1 MLFQKSKN
9 KVDVIFVK
17 QTSEKWNAPSE
28 SEKKCETKISTCEI
42 ENYEMC
48 KDLLPKSEICFFN
61 IVKLK

>member
-1 MLFQKSKN
+1 MKLKCELVKSIFGKCVPFYFKRINYVISKSKN

-42 ENYEMC
+42 
-48 KDLLPKSEICFFN
+48 
-61 IVKLK
+61 

>member
-42 ENYEMC
+42 EIFEMWNG
-48 KDLLPKSEICFFN
+48 LLQKSEICFFN
-61 IVKLK
+61 NVQLK